1 MYGSMKIP
9 LLLKLKTVRLR
20 TDFCCYETFTN
31 ENDITVIMGAVEKR
45 QMSLPLLDFQIQL
58 TKMSLS
64 LIIL

>member
-9 LLLKLKTVRLR
+9 SLLKPKTVHLR

-45 QMSLPLLDFQIQL
+45 QMVIAPPGFSNSIN
-58 TKMSLS
+58 
-64 LIIL
+64 